1 MNDEVCFKNYSYNNK
16 AYLTCKSQQN
26 EMYYKC
32 DFFSKRRKKAFSI
45 SMRVKSALDPPT
57 NQNVFFQFFYNFFS
71 PFALQCQSESSK
83 SEFRQSCH
91 STLLTYEMF
100 LIGIRCRISHRQRQF
115 QTIKILVPHFGCR
128 VTNMY
133 SNSENS
139 NSMILYLDR
148 LYQYYI

>member
-1 MNDEVCFKNYSYNNK
+1 M
-16 AYLTCKSQQN
+16 
-26 EMYYKC
+26 KC
-32 DFFSKRRKKAFSI
+32 ITNVISFRRRKKAFSI

-115 QTIKILVPHFGCR
+115 QTIKILVPPFGCR
-128 VTNMY
+128 VTDMC
-133 SNSENS
+133 SNSKDSSSTKHMWLYLNKFLSMSIKYNS
-139 NSMILYLDR
+139 NQCWAFMGFCR
-148 LYQYYI
+148 